1 MFHYIT
7 FISFPLSLAVK
18 NNINNTKTLRF
29 HSKTSFLAIKSG
41 CLMAKSIQQEQNQAG
56 LRTLKKRFILG
67 SLPKNPPHR
76 VPQQGGSED
85 ARLLI
90 GRLLDLKS
98 SCGGKVV
105 RFVRCP
111 NNGWFIWVEAGKKHC
126 HYMFDTYFVGCNQ
139 YEIRTKPRSKV
150 AITQKE

>member
-7 FISFPLSLAVK
+7 FISFPLSLTVK
-18 NNINNTKTLRF
+18 TTINNTETLRF
-29 HSKTSFLAIKSG
+29 HSKTSFLVIKSG
-41 CLMAKSIQQEQNQAG
+41 CLMAKIHST
-56 LRTLKKRFILG
+56 RTTSSRTQDVEKTVY
-67 SLPKNPPHR
+67 PPHR

-105 RFVRCP
+105 RFV
-111 NNGWFIWVEAGKKHC
+111 IWVEAGKNTVIICLIYILWDVTNMK
-126 HYMFDTYFVGCNQ
+126 
-139 YEIRTKPRSKV
+139 
-150 AITQKE
+150 